1 MIADILP
8 HADLAQADTK
18 SALLCLCE
26 TLIGLCWQK
35 AQLQTI
41 RLITLTQFVSV
52 IDSVK
57 YILVYCV

>member
-8 HADLAQADTK
+8 HADLAQADIK

-35 AQLQTI
+35 ALLQTT
-41 RLITLTQFVSV
+41 RLIMLT
-52 IDSVK
+52 
-57 YILVYCV
+57 

>member
-8 HADLAQADTK
+8 HADLAQADIK

-35 AQLQTI
+35 AQLHQTI
-41 RLITLTQFVSV
+41 RLIMLA
-52 IDSVK
+52 
-57 YILVYCV
+57 